1 MLSMG
6 TKTRGVVLVAMLA
19 GVVLALSAHG
29 RESSERGFHANKRP
43 RQSDRGL
50 PSVRLRTV
58 ACQMLGAV
66 AGTAPDRV
74 VVKQNFVRGGAVF
87 GAEVD
92 FIAGWPGSPCR
103 VQAFRVPYLLNDM
116 FFQLDG
122 NLVTEWVGGD
132 RPVVEVFHVG
142 QGGVRLVFKHGSRAG
157 PEYWDSSILINN
169 AAIESDGNYHNTTT
183 EIWKWEGRSYRLLA
197 TVPYRQRLEALARLE
212 GKGEGN

>member
-1 MLSMG
+1 
-6 TKTRGVVLVAMLA
+6 
-19 GVVLALSAHG
+19 
-29 RESSERGFHANKRP
+29 
-43 RQSDRGL
+43 
-50 PSVRLRTV
+50 
-58 ACQMLGAV
+58 MLGAV

-92 FIAGWPGSPCR
+92 FIAGWPGSPRR

-183 EIWKWEGRSYRLLA
+183 EIWKWEGRPVLPQLKMECPAVKIA
-197 TVPYRQRLEALARLE
+197 TTEGTHERTGTEAQATH
-212 GKGEGN
+212 G